1 VMELG
6 IDYVAEKGTPSD
18 IAIWTNYCEF

>member
-1 VMELG
+1 MLLG

>member
-1 VMELG
+1 MELG